1 MYSRR
6 CWLAGSFVLLICSL
20 VPAAGFAQAPSG
32 PAAQTA
38 QAPAK
43 APTPAVT
50 DGALALSLDDAQGS
64 LAAELG
70 MAVLG
75 DLVGMALTGAAMVAN
90 SCFACEYE
98 EDRSG
103 TTETE
108 AAAWSMIARPLLIGG
123 LASAGGRLS
132 GGQGRSGFAIL
143 GAVPGSVMLAVGWA
157 RTDTAQDG
165 LSVALVAGG
174 HFAAIGGSVA
184 AYRYSARLRFSQ
196 RTERALRYTPTP
208 FVDGQRRTAGLS
220 LSGKF

>member
-165 LSVALVAGG
+165 LSVAATSLPSAVRSRPIATRR
-174 HFAAIGGSVA
+174 ASGSPSV
-184 AYRYSARLRFSQ
+184 RSARYGTRPRPSSTA
-196 RTERALRYTPTP
+196 RGA
-208 FVDGQRRTAGLS
+208 RRG
-220 LSGKF
+220 